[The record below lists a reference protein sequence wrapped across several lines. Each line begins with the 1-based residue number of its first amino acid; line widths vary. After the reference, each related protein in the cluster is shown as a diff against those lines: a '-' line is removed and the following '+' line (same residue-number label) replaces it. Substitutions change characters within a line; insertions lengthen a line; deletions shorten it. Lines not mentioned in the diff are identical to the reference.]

1 MVDFEEGFSYQ
12 ELKSRLLDKL
22 HNGGIHDKLLSQLR
36 SKLFAELSLATR
48 IKPVT
53 NTNGMLISKVI
64 DSLFV
69 DYLTTRG
76 LEFSLSVFLPESG
89 LDSVTK
95 VENGLK
101 KALNESDMIRALHLQ
116 RPNTAVLLTDGEG
129 SFISRLLSSLS
140 NFNDRPTMEKQ
151 VQTNVEVDDLMR
163 TF

>member
-1 MVDFEEGFSYQ
+1 MVDEGFAFQ

-36 SKLFAELSLATR
+36 SKLFAELYLATR

-53 NTNGMLISKVI
+53 NTNGLLICKVV

-69 DYLTTRG
+69 DYLATRG

-95 VENGLK
+95 VE
-101 KALNESDMIRALHLQ
+101 
-116 RPNTAVLLTDGEG
+116 
-129 SFISRLLSSLS
+129 
-140 NFNDRPTMEKQ
+140 
-151 VQTNVEVDDLMR
+151 
-163 TF
+163 